1 VIRSTASWIFIAQ
14 LSYAASLFM
23 SHLGN
28 TVGESLYWIA
38 FPGSLAFSAYPSRTG
53 IVPGS
58 CYLSLTELDSR
69 LLNTVGTV
77 LTDGTVRDSIYVN
90 QHSVGRTD
98 ERSGTR
104 RKQRHGMKVTIES
117 SEKLQTL
124 SYLRQEISLPVI
136 KELK

>member
-1 VIRSTASWIFIAQ
+1 MDSVPWIIG
-14 LSYAASLFM
+14 
-23 SHLGN
+23 H
-28 TVGESLYWIA
+28 
-38 FPGSLAFSAYPSRTG
+38 SAYHSRTC
-53 IVPGS
+53 IVRF
-58 CYLSLTELDSR
+58 LFHIWIELYSR

-77 LTDGTVRDSIYVN
+77 LTGGTVRDSINVN
-90 QHSVGRTD
+90 QHSVERTD
-98 ERSGTR
+98 ERSETR